1 MSTLKRELRNS
12 EKKRK
17 MISLI
22 AQLKSLQAFSD
33 VVKSMRAEINNPQA
47 EYNKNST
54 LKTN

>member
-1 MSTLKRELRNS
+1 
-12 EKKRK
+12 

-33 VVKSMRAEINNPQA
+33 VVKSMGAEINNPQA